1 MLFASF
7 RRPYV
12 LPAELADAVRAHLS
26 GAILSA
32 RWKETLQ
39 SAEILVDQGCAESLF
54 PLAETRPGGWTNSAR
69 GAGIL
74 KTLPGEWT
82 VLDALSLR
90 DLEAMP
96 KRGGLHYL
104 GDAFGGFRASQ
115 TSTPDGRIP
124 CPRCLILR
132 YVSGRGAHPSL
143 YKAFRSGA
151 RLAFPQRDN
160 PGFPSD
166 EGPVQAYGEDPLEA
180 DQVLPLPDCA
190 DCLRVAKPR
199 SIQPGV
205 FSPVSRLISLGSNHA
220 AHLPEMLWLSGEE
233 KVGSG
238 GCHDDD
244 PRRGQSRAINEVL
257 ERYAA
262 HFTPISAR
270 PEGIPF
276 QSEGGK
282 RLFSRKRALLT
293 EPGSLSTGLACHR
306 DLGQAIEHGLA
317 EVCERDAL
325 ARFWFSLCN
334 GDCRVVELDGWRGDR
349 LTVRRFALE
358 SYHFPTVLCLGQTDG
373 GNTVTA
379 SAAGPLPLAME
390 KALAECRQNE
400 AYLRTYVETSP
411 WDPPRTFEEHISLYW
426 HGLRKIPDLSRY
438 VVESVETLP
447 LPAPVYHCELTPP
460 DVALLGLNAV
470 RVQVPG
476 LLELPMAHEDW
487 PTVLEEAGR
496 RDTSPPS
503 QPHPFS

>member
-1 MLFASF
+1 M
-7 RRPYV
+7 P
-12 LPAELADAVRAHLS
+12 PEWEELLRGS
-26 GAILSA
+26 QILIDES
-32 RWKETLQ
+32 
-39 SAEILVDQGCAESLF
+39 DAESIF
-54 PLAETRPGGWTNSAR
+54 PLAETRPRGWTNSAR
-69 GAGIL
+69 GARML
-74 KTLPGEWT
+74 ETLQGEWT
-82 VLDALSLR
+82 VLDALSR
-90 DLEAMP
+90 QDLEAMP

-104 GDAFGGFRASQ
+104 GDAFGGFRVTRTG
-115 TSTPDGRIP
+115 TSDGRIP
-124 CPRCLILR
+124 CPRCLTLR
-132 YVSGRGAHPSL
+132 YLSGRGAHPSL
-143 YKAFRSGA
+143 YKAYRSGA
-151 RLAFPQRDN
+151 RVAFPQRDN
-160 PGFPSD
+160 QDFPCD
-166 EGPVQAYGEDPLEA
+166 EGPVQAYGEDSLEA

-190 DCLRVAKPR
+190 DCLRTAKPR
-199 SIQPGV
+199 SLQPGV

-233 KVGSG
+233 RVGSG

-244 PRRGQSRAINEVL
+244 PQRGQSRAINEAL

-262 HFTPISAR
+262 HFTPVGAR

-276 QSEGGK
+276 QSEGGE
-282 RLFSRKRALLT
+282 RLFSHKRALLT

-325 ARFWFSLCN
+325 ARFWLSLCT
-334 GDCRVVELDGWRGDR
+334 GDCRVVELEGWRDER

-358 SYHFPTVLCLGQTDG
+358 SYRFPTVLCLGQTDG

-379 SAAGPLPLAME
+379 SAAGLLPLALE

-400 AYLRTYVETSP
+400 AYLRTYVEASP
-411 WDPPRTFEEHISLYW
+411 TDPPQTFEEHISLYW
-426 HGLRKIPDLSRY
+426 HGLRKFPDLNPY

-460 DVALLGLNAV
+460 DIALLGLHAV

-476 LLELPMAHEDW
+476 LLHLPMAHEDW
-487 PTVLEEAGR
+487 PTVLEEAGCS
-496 RDTSPPS
+496 DTPPPS